1 MLLPLLMK
9 EEFLTQDFWATE
21 VDSAA
26 VGDALSSIVTELRQH
41 RDDKLSSILETAQV
55 PSSPHTKQ
63 SPTMLPTLKAYGVS
77 LEDRRVHENLLR
89 DLYVLNK
96 KHTKSKTLYCKIRE
110 NMTSSFV
117 HVPSSKGYVRMKEN
131 ARKTK
136 WIPDM
141 LTALGGPGNEKES
154 LLDLLTCIGQN
165 EEYNATW
172 EEAVRSNGLVLP
184 SLDGVATRAIQSMCN
199 INKSQM
205 RQLRG
210 CLKSELGSTVF
221 ASEFKITQV
230 LGLEHVEPQTGS
242 YKYGKENIDWSYKPV
257 GPVLKLWLKSRDK
270 GANGFQGDH
279 LNLVVTIDHGKG
291 HSRVTCNF
299 ITRTR
304 SQNGEWKEEEYA
316 CTIGNAR
323 CRKDNS
329 EIVTHTF
336 GTLLNEDLKTLH
348 SKMRPGYRYLIIT
361 YCCIEA
367 IRPRR

>member
-279 LNLVVTIDHGKG
+279 LDLVVTIDHGKG

-323 CRKDNS
+323 CRKFCEKRRNQEQRRS
-329 EIVTHTF
+329 
-336 GTLLNEDLKTLH
+336 
-348 SKMRPGYRYLIIT
+348 PGKG
-361 YCCIEA
+361 
-367 IRPRR
+367 